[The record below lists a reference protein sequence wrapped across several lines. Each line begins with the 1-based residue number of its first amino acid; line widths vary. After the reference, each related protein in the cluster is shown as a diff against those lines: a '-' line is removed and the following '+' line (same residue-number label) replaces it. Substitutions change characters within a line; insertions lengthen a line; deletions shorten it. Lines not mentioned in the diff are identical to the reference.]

1 MFPWT
6 DIFAYKI
13 IKSKEVHMK
22 ESQHSDT
29 HRYPCMNSSLEM
41 IPSLSSS
48 NFSNKFLISVI
59 AVDQRSNN
67 MGFPNAVSLIA
78 AKPSGATFF
87 TVLIHD
93 KKISLWRSQ
102 VSSNWDSS
110 ASTNLFSSI
119 VILHLSAEYNFHQ
132 GFEWEITKAVEMYYT
147 HLHQNLERH
156 TYITPNITFSSIIQ
170 NSSYSILF
178 QRRHKS
184 TCISIL
190 FPTTKMC
197 EHSMFQ

>member
-1 MFPWT
+1 
-6 DIFAYKI
+6 
-13 IKSKEVHMK
+13 MK

-93 KKISLWRSQ
+93 KKISL
-102 VSSNWDSS
+102 
-110 ASTNLFSSI
+110 
-119 VILHLSAEYNFHQ
+119 
-132 GFEWEITKAVEMYYT
+132 
-147 HLHQNLERH
+147 
-156 TYITPNITFSSIIQ
+156 
-170 NSSYSILF
+170 
-178 QRRHKS
+178 
-184 TCISIL
+184 
-190 FPTTKMC
+190 
-197 EHSMFQ
+197 